1 MFDIETYDYDLPAH
15 LIAQHPAP
23 QRDKSRLLVVERASG
38 HLQDRLFCDL
48 PDLLNPADL
57 LVVNDTRVVPV
68 RLNATKELTGG
79 KVELLVLE
87 GVREGEEDTFTSWC
101 LYKASKPA
109 RKGMRLRIEGGTRAE
124 VVEVGQN
131 GFVRVHFQGD
141 EPVRDIVSKWGHVPL
156 PPYIRRGRE
165 SDVEGLDRTRYQT
178 VFSKKD
184 GAVAAPT
191 AGLHFTEE
199 LLENLRLRGIQ
210 IAAVTLHVGYGTFQP
225 VRTRDIRKHR
235 LAPEYYGIP
244 QGTSEAIQRC
254 KERGGRVVAV
264 GTTVVRALESARSEG
279 GYVAAKKGKT
289 DLLITPGFEFKVIDA
304 LVTNFHLP
312 RSSLLF
318 LVAAFA
324 GLELTKRAYAHA
336 VKEQYR
342 FYSYGDAMFIV

>member
-1 MFDIETYDYDLPAH
+1 MFDIKTYDYDLPAH

-48 PDLLNPADL
+48 PDLLNPGDL
-57 LVVNDTRVVPV
+57 LVVNDARVVPV

-87 GVREGEEDTFTSWC
+87 GVREGEKDTFISWC

-109 RKGMRLRIEGGTRAE
+109 RKGTKLRIDGGSRAE
-124 VVEVGQN
+124 VLEVGKN
-131 GFVRVHFQGD
+131 GFVKVHFEGD
-141 EPVRDIVSKWGHVPL
+141 ETVRQIVCKWGHVPL

-165 SDVEGLDRTRYQT
+165 PDLEGFDRERYQT
-178 VFSKKD
+178 VFSKRN

-191 AGLHFTEE
+191 AGLHFTEQ
-199 LLENLRLRGIQ
+199 LLQHLSLRGIQ
-210 IAAVTLHVGYGTFQP
+210 IAAVTLYVGYGTFQP
-225 VRTRDIRKHR
+225 VRATDIREHR
-235 LAPEYYGIP
+235 LAPEYYDIP
-244 QGTSEAIQRC
+244 REAAEAIHQC

-264 GTTVVRALESARSEG
+264 GTTVVRAVESARSSK
-279 GYVAAKKGKT
+279 GYVAARRGKT

-304 LVTNFHLP
+304 LITNFHLP
-312 RSSLLF
+312 RSSLMF

-324 GLELTKRAYAHA
+324 GLDLAKSAYAHA

-342 FYSYGDAMFIV
+342 FYSYGDAMLIF